1 MHDDPEKRRLELL
14 FMLLVVDDGSLHS
27 AAIAL
32 GWEAGGPEFELDKS
46 QLELDKSQLLSEGA
60 IEPVGV
66 RPGMVDEEL
75 YVVTPAGMQML
86 RDADFPVKP

>member
-14 FMLLVVDDGSLHS
+14 FMLLVLEEESLHT
-27 AAIAL
+27 AASAL
-32 GWEAGGPEFELDKS
+32 GWEAGGPEF
-46 QLELDKSQLLSEGA
+46 ELDKSQLLSEGA

-75 YVVTPAGMQML
+75 YEVTPAGMQML

>member
-14 FMLLVVDDGSLHS
+14 FMLLVLEEESLHT
-27 AAIAL
+27 AASFL
-32 GWEAGGPEFELDKS
+32 DREAGGPEF
-46 QLELDKSQLLSEGA
+46 ELDKSQLLSEGA
-60 IEPVGV
+60 IEPVDV

-75 YVVTPAGMQML
+75 YVVTPAGRQML

>member
-32 GWEAGGPEFELDKS
+32 SWEAGWPEFELDES
-46 QLELDKSQLLSEGA
+46 QLELDKSKLLSEGA

-75 YVVTPAGMQML
+75 YEVTPAGRQML

>member
-14 FMLLVVDDGSLHS
+14 FMLLVLEEESLHTAAS
-27 AAIAL
+27 AL
-32 GWEAGGPEFELDKS
+32 NREAGGPEF
-46 QLELDKSQLLSEGA
+46 ELDKSQLLSEGA

-66 RPGMVDEEL
+66 RPGTVDEEL
-75 YVVTPAGMQML
+75 YVVTPAGRQML

>member
-32 GWEAGGPEFELDKS
+32 SWEAGWPEFELDES
-46 QLELDKSQLLSEGA
+46 QLELDKSKLLSEGA

-75 YVVTPAGMQML
+75 YEVTPAGMQML